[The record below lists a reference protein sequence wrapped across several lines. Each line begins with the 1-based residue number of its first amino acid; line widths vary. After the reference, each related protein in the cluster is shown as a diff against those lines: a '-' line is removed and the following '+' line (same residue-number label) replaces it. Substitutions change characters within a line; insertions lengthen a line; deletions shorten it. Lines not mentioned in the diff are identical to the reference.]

1 MNVIDTGRG
10 PMGQKAPK
18 GVSVKARKAARGE
31 ECQCRFGCCNHN
43 TETTVL
49 AHLRMFGWAGT
60 AQKPPDYLAVFA
72 CSACHDA
79 LDRRNRAHE
88 WSFEELLQALGNT
101 LIRQF
106 QIGTFHLAGHEDVS
120 GSWM

>member
-1 MNVIDTGRG
+1 MAQIR
-10 PMGQKAPK
+10 QKPVAQKNPPL
-18 GVSVKARKAARGE
+18 VSVAARESARGE
-31 ECQCRFGCCNHN
+31 ECACRFSCCNRDAS
-43 TETTVL
+43 TTIL

-72 CSACHDA
+72 CSACHDV

-88 WSFEELLQALGNT
+88 WSFEELLRALGET

-106 QIGTFHLAGHEDVS
+106 QKGIFKCK
-120 GSWM
+120 